1 MTSEMFKVTSNLF
14 MLNNF
19 DFTTKQNRTNM
30 ILITILCGIP
40 QRGNT
45 NLCGVFLT
53 AVAIILFQRKLSKE
67 TVC

>member
-1 MTSEMFKVTSNLF
+1 MTSEMYKVTSNLC

-30 ILITILCGIP
+30 ILITILCGI
-40 QRGNT
+40 
-45 NLCGVFLT
+45 LCGVFLT
-53 AVAIILFQRKLSKE
+53 AVAIILFQRKLSKK